1 MCVKLDTI
9 KKFLKLKGNIIETE
23 FIYDLIICNTF
34 LKFKMPFCKPHTGY
48 HFYYYHNGMLEK
60 NCDQNVFILEVAFT
74 SSNIP

>member
-34 LKFKMPFCKPHTGY
+34 LKFKMPFSKPRSIIH
-48 HFYYYHNGMLEK
+48 HSGMLEK

-74 SSNIP
+74 SFNIP

>member
-34 LKFKMPFCKPHTGY
+34 LRFKMPVCKPQSG
-48 HFYYYHNGMLEK
+48 
-60 NCDQNVFILEVAFT
+60 
-74 SSNIP
+74 